1 MKTVKTL
8 FVVLTVLLITA
19 LLSGCISMELKVNK
33 DGSCEA
39 AYIIDASQFDGFL
52 TVDQIEESFKQSVE
66 ETNTKAGK
74 TVAVLKSVKENKK
87 DDTITVTVSIS
98 DINEMEEG
106 AFFGTVKEYR
116 RESGVGLDALMDK
129 REKAMAAE
137 YIPDDLHM
145 VFLPMSGGEDF
156 SFIEVTITVPG
167 TIEYLTHGADLE
179 KGNVARFKGKTALV
193 VFKIGGGGFPV
204 WIIPIA
210 AIILIILLMI
220 IMRKPSA
227 APVVSPPVTTNAPD
241 TFINT
246 TPDS

>member
-87 DDTITVTVSIS
+87 DDTIT
-98 DINEMEEG
+98 
-106 AFFGTVKEYR
+106 
-116 RESGVGLDALMDK
+116 
-129 REKAMAAE
+129 
-137 YIPDDLHM
+137 
-145 VFLPMSGGEDF
+145 
-156 SFIEVTITVPG
+156 
-167 TIEYLTHGADLE
+167 
-179 KGNVARFKGKTALV
+179 
-193 VFKIGGGGFPV
+193 
-204 WIIPIA
+204 
-210 AIILIILLMI
+210 
-220 IMRKPSA
+220 
-227 APVVSPPVTTNAPD
+227 
-241 TFINT
+241 
-246 TPDS
+246 